1 MTAKKKKELYS
12 QLLPILRTMVR
23 RMIPM
28 TLTEIRRAMLANC
41 NQSIRYSSDY
51 SLLNDCKEAGLLEM
65 SSISSQKYIITA
77 EKFFTIVESYKDPK
91 EWQKE
96 LDSRQPSMFEDE
108 EISAQEW
115 LSGEMVNFVQ
125 GKAFLTDDE
134 ETDKRLESIAD
145 EDFITI
151 FSFLHHAMHKEKWI
165 PFIQRVTQ
173 FIPWA
178 FYHSEVIEPFYE
190 LEAPKPEIL
199 DFYFFGDNKF
209 ERNAKTESVYN
220 FQALIDLAHGD
231 IPAALK
237 RKDETYERGMLVK
250 AIAQAYTD
258 PNPSEA
264 VVSFERAFDID
275 HCGSLVHH
283 ASIGTFY
290 YAVSLM
296 NEMKTSRAHIAERRL
311 KWLKKD
317 FKDSSKGWMTL
328 LVDRALGV
336 HFDTE
341 KKLGKLISYLH
352 SPIDSLLTSIVLR
365 YYYGMDKLSD
375 YPSIIASEFKV
386 LESPYKLLIIE
397 YAHARPE
404 FKQSYEMF
412 CREMNVQSPLRG
424 GLATVPK
431 WERLLTELTS
441 LTESEKSQK
450 AKKGEKLARVIY
462 YMRAD
467 AARGVFYFTPRLQ
480 KSSDGVK
487 WTSGRNIA
495 LKNFAANTEGM
506 TPADHRVASMVKAY
520 SYGYYGETTYELEG
534 TEVVEAL
541 IGHPGVF
548 IEGNPT
554 PVNIVSEE
562 LQVTVKR
569 GKHSF
574 TIHPNVTPKSNLN
587 RLNVVCENELLYKVI
602 RLTDK
607 QRDILRLLDGNTEFP
622 LEAEK
627 ALTTFLAGL
636 SRDTTVLSDMLKNAA
651 TNAKSVQ
658 ADSIITVR
666 LRPVAD
672 GMQADLLVRPFGTDG
687 PYCQPAQG
695 TELIAALIGGKS
707 LKTNRNLKREA
718 EHLKALTP
726 IVNELADETDGNT
739 YTCLSPTASLS
750 LLEALYKQTNHC
762 RLEWP
767 EGERWRINRTVEAP
781 DLALTVKGAK
791 GWFEVDGELQ
801 VSEDRVMK
809 IGELLQL
816 MRDSKSRFVQV
827 GESEFIALSDQLR
840 RHLAHL
846 EAMAAT
852 GRKGK
857 VQLSPFSTTALQELE
872 EHGVK
877 IDADRQYAKFI
888 KRLHDAGEAK
898 FSFPRNLQADLRDY
912 QRDGVRWM
920 ARLAAWGAG
929 ACLADDMGLGK
940 TLQAITLML
949 ARSKEGPSLV
959 VAPTSVTL
967 NWRNEIE
974 RFAPSLSVVL
984 INAPSCDRKTAVEGA
999 SAGDVVIA
1007 TYGLLVTEAELLTSR
1022 QWNMA
1027 VLDEAHTIKNK
1038 DTKMSHGAMM
1048 LQADFRLLLTG
1059 TPVQNHLGELWN
1071 LFQFSNPGLL
1081 GTNAQFQEKFILPIE
1096 KHDDKERLRQLKRM
1110 VTPFILRRTKN
1121 EVLDELPEKSEITIS
1136 IELSDD
1142 EMSVYENLRR
1152 SAMTALES
1160 GESSPMQALAEITR
1174 LRQAACN
1181 VRLIDNRL
1189 HTESS
1194 KLTRLISMVHGLME
1208 SGHRALVFSQF
1219 TSHLALV
1226 REALDAEKIE
1236 HLYLDG
1242 SCSARERER
1251 LVKEFQTGSA
1261 PLFLISLKAGGTGL
1275 NLTAADYVF
1284 HLDPWW
1290 NPAIEDQASD
1300 RTYRIGQTRPVTIY
1314 RLIAQQTIEEKILR
1328 LHSTKKSLADSLLE
1342 GTGASH
1348 KLTREEMLELLR

>member
-1 MTAKKKKELYS
+1 MTAKKKKELYT
-12 QLLPILRTMVR
+12 QLLPVLRIMVR
-23 RMIPM
+23 RMMPM
-28 TLTEIRRAMLANC
+28 TPTEIWHSMLTNSAKKT
-41 NQSIRYSSDY
+41 SAFSEYT
-51 SLLNDCKEAGLLEM
+51 LLSECKEAGFLEM
-65 SSISSQKYIITA
+65 SSISSYKYIITA
-77 EKFFTIVESYKDPK
+77 EKFFAIVESYKDPK
-91 EWQKE
+91 EWQME
-96 LDSRQPSMFEDE
+96 LNSRPASMFEDE
-108 EISAQEW
+108 EISTQEW
-115 LSGEMVNFVQ
+115 LVCEMVNFVQ
-125 GKAFLTDDE
+125 GKAFLADDDE
-134 ETDKRLESIAD
+134 VTKRFESISND
-145 EDFITI
+145 DFNTI
-151 FSFLHHAMHKEKWI
+151 FHFLHHAMLLKKWV
-165 PFIQRVTQ
+165 PFIQRVTH

-178 FYHSEVIEPFYE
+178 FYYSEVLEPFYNIE
-190 LEAPKPEIL
+190 VPKPDVL
-199 DFYFFGDNKF
+199 DHYFFGDPNFK
-209 ERNAKTESVYN
+209 RNANTENIYN
-220 FQALIDLAHGD
+220 RQALIDLMCGD
-231 IPAALK
+231 FQTAQNRL
-237 RKDETYERGMLVK
+237 DETEAFGLLVK
-250 AIAQAYTD
+250 AFIQTYTT

-264 VVSFERAFDID
+264 VITFERAFDIKE
-275 HCGSLVHH
+275 GVSLFTIN
-283 ASIGTFY
+283 SICTFY
-290 YAVSLM
+290 YAISLM
-296 NEMKTSRAHIAERRL
+296 NEMKTSNAHLAEKRL
-311 KWLKKD
+311 KWLKRD
-317 FKDSSKGWMTL
+317 FKNTCKGWMTL

-336 HFDTE
+336 HFDME
-341 KKLGKLISYLH
+341 KNLYKLVKRLNSTADCLF
-352 SPIDSLLTSIVLR
+352 TSIVLR
-365 YYYGMDKLSD
+365 YFYGIDDLTE
-375 YPSIIASEFKV
+375 YPTLLDAETQVMK
-386 LESPYKLLIIE
+386 SPYKLLTME
-397 YAHARPE
+397 FFHAQPNY
-404 FKQSYEMF
+404 KLLYEKY
-412 CREMNVQSPLRG
+412 CKELDVQSPLKG

-431 WERLLTELTS
+431 WERLLTELTL
-441 LTESEKSQK
+441 LTESGKSQK

-467 AARGVFYFTPRLQ
+467 AARQVFYFTPRLQ

-487 WTSGRNIA
+487 WTNGRNIA

-520 SYGYYGETTYELEG
+520 SYGYYGGTTYELEG
-534 TEVVEAL
+534 AEVVEAL

-554 PVNIVSEE
+554 PVNIISEE

-574 TIHPNVTPKSNLN
+574 TIQSNVEPKSTLN
-587 RLNVVCENELLYKVI
+587 CLNVVCENELLYKVV
-602 RLTDK
+602 RLTSK
-607 QRDILRLLDGNTEFP
+607 QCDILRLLDGNTEFP

-636 SRDTTVLSDMLKNAA
+636 SRDTTVLSDMLKDAN
-651 TNAKSVQ
+651 TNAKNVK
-658 ADSIITVR
+658 AESIITVR

-707 LKTNRNLKREA
+707 LKTTRNLKSEA
-718 EHLKALTP
+718 KHLKAIAPL
-726 IVNELADETDGNT
+726 VYEQADEADGNS
-739 YTCLSPTASLS
+739 YTCLTPTASLS
-750 LLEALYKQTNHC
+750 LLEALHKQTAHC

-767 EGERWRINRTVEAP
+767 EGERWRISRTIEAP
-781 DLALTVKGAK
+781 DIALTVKGAK
-791 GWFEVDGELQ
+791 GWFEVDGELK

-816 MRDSKSRFVQV
+816 MHDSKSRFVQV
-827 GESEFIALSDQLR
+827 GDSEFIALSDQLR

-852 GRKGK
+852 DRKGK
-857 VQLSPFSTTALQELE
+857 VQLSTFSTTALQELE
-872 EHGVK
+872 EDGVK
-877 IDADRQYAKFI
+877 IGADRQYAKFI
-888 KRLHDAGEAK
+888 QRLHDAEETK
-898 FSFPRNLQADLRDY
+898 FAFPRNLQADLRDY

-949 ARSKEGPSLV
+949 ARHKEGPSLV
-959 VAPTSVTL
+959 IAPTSVTL

-974 RFAPSLSVVL
+974 RFAPSLNVVL
-984 INAPSCDRKTAVEGA
+984 LNAPAIDRKTAVEGT

-1007 TYGLLVTEAELLTSR
+1007 TYGLLVTEAELLASR

-1096 KHDDKERLRQLKRM
+1096 KHDDKDRLRQLKRM

-1121 EVLDELPEKSEITIS
+1121 EVLDELPEKSEITIT

-1152 SAMTALES
+1152 NAMTALES

-1181 VRLIDNRL
+1181 VRLVDNRL
-1189 HTESS
+1189 QTESS
-1194 KLTRLISMVHGLME
+1194 KLSRLISMVHGLME

-1226 REALDAEKIE
+1226 REALDAEKIDY
-1236 HLYLDG
+1236 LYLDG
-1242 SCSARERER
+1242 TCSARERER
-1251 LVKEFQTGSA
+1251 LVKEFQTGNA

-1342 GTGASH
+1342 GTGQGH